1 MRQVSAC
8 VLTAPLERASLWRK
22 TPRQAMGLA
31 MSDVPRRLPPKKEV
45 ATALLEEQSLFV
57 HLDPRREGVVVPK
70 WFMGQPQLVLQ
81 VGLNMAI
88 QIPDLAIDDSGV
100 TCTLSFN
107 RSPFWCHLPWSAVYA
122 LVGEDGR
129 GMIWPNDVPPE
140 VSLQMQQKGGAAPPA
155 KPAAKKGRTKLAAVG
170 GDGSQPGP
178 RSAGKNRPRP
188 GAEQE
193 ASTAADPG
201 KIEETR
207 PTEAERRPR
216 RVAALAPARSSEEA
230 TGESHAASPPAPAA
244 PAAASKK
251 PRRELPPYLRVV
263 K

>member
-1 MRQVSAC
+1 
-8 VLTAPLERASLWRK
+8 
-22 TPRQAMGLA
+22 

-88 QIPDLAIDDSGV
+88 QIPDLAVDDSGV

-140 VSLQMQQKGGAAPPA
+140 VSQQMQQKGGAAPAA
-155 KPAAKKGRTKLAAVG
+155 KPAAKKGKTKLAAVER
-170 GDGSQPGP
+170 DGSQGGP
-178 RSAGKNRPRP
+178 RSAGKNRPRQGADAAAGRGP
-188 GAEQE
+188 GERPAEEQE
-193 ASTAADPG
+193 APAAADTG
-201 KIEETR
+201 IIEDGAAPEV
-207 PTEAERRPR
+207 ERRPR
-216 RVAALAPARSSEEA
+216 RVAAVAPARSDDEGVGEERGA
-230 TGESHAASPPAPAA
+230 EPPAPAP
-244 PAAASKK
+244 PAAAAPKK